1 MLNFTVGPVMSP
13 SEVLEVSA
21 KSAPYF
27 RTPEFSQVMLENE
40 RIMLDLLSAPKDSRC
55 VFLTA
60 SGTGAME
67 AAVMSVLAPAERV
80 AVVNGGI
87 SGRGSSTYAN
97 FTGTTSTRLSLSSGV
112 RSRGKTSRMRWNP
125 AAVRCS

>member
-21 KSAPYF
+21 KNAPYF

-40 RIMLDLLSAPKDSRC
+40 RIMLGLLSAPRNSRC

-60 SGTGAME
+60 SGT
-67 AAVMSVLAPAERV
+67 
-80 AVVNGGI
+80 
-87 SGRGSSTYAN
+87 GSSTYAN